1 MNRLFMLQCLRSYLN
16 PSLCDPG
23 LWKGYL
29 VIWLFPEKQVYLS
42 LCNENVKP
50 GPAHKF
56 EKESGLCVSV
66 SVFRMKTIVFPHCG
80 PNETYD
86 MKADDSVYLIYP
98 ISTLFTLT
106 YLSATCKRSPEIFPL
121 IRHIS
126 KLFAVFFLFLAAVHI
141 THSCCKISWRWRN
154 DGLGD

>member
-1 MNRLFMLQCLRSYLN
+1 MKGTFSYLT
-16 PSLCDPG
+16 
-23 LWKGYL
+23 
-29 VIWLFPEKQVYLS
+29 FFARHVYLS
-42 LCNENVKP
+42 LCSENVKP

-66 SVFRMKTIVFPHCG
+66 SVFRMKTIVLPHSE

-86 MKADDSVYLIYP
+86 MKANDGVYLIYP
-98 ISTLFTLT
+98 ISTLFTLAS
-106 YLSATCKRSPEIFPL
+106 LSATCKRSPEIFPL

-141 THSCCKISWRWRN
+141 THCCCKIS
-154 DGLGD
+154 